1 VIDEPLISESH
12 FRDVQRIM
20 DLKQTKHWRSQPE
33 IKHRFT
39 YNGFL
44 TCSACGEIIHTS
56 FARRDYY
63 ACKGRR
69 LTHTCTTRYMGREK
83 LEAKLDSLFADH
95 LTSRSFLEECI
106 ASLRNRHTRSDS
118 ATRVQGLTAEISH
131 LREKRMRV
139 LDSFIEGVIAR
150 DERDSR
156 LAIVDRDSRVAE
168 DLLVREGPAVSFDVV
183 TLIEALAPLAEW
195 EYWTRDQKR
204 SILAALVPDVRVA
217 DYRVET
223 IGLSPAI
230 FSNKDTHAGRDSSR
244 QPA

>member
-1 VIDEPLISESH
+1 
-12 FRDVQRIM
+12 
-20 DLKQTKHWRSQPE
+20 
-33 IKHRFT
+33 
-39 YNGFL
+39 
-44 TCSACGEIIHTS
+44 
-56 FARRDYY
+56 
-63 ACKGRR
+63 
-69 LTHTCTTRYMGREK
+69 
-83 LEAKLDSLFADH
+83 
-95 LTSRSFLEECI
+95 
-106 ASLRNRHTRSDS
+106 
-118 ATRVQGLTAEISH
+118 
-131 LREKRMRV
+131 MRV

-223 IGLSPAI
+223 IGLSPSI
-230 FSNKDTHAGRDSSR
+230 FSNKDTHADRDSSR